1 MLFFFRSFQK
11 TIGRVYR
18 CITSIG
24 NFSALKFTIER
35 EKFRDSVKCV
45 EIKHTYVM
53 SMCTQEINCADNSN
67 NRTINTG

>member
-1 MLFFFRSFQK
+1 MY
-11 TIGRVYR
+11 I
-18 CITSIG
+18 ISIG
-24 NFSALKFTIER
+24 NFRHRALKFTIER

-67 NRTINTG
+67 NQTINTG